1 MLNTALAMLVLN
13 ANKADRQKTFEEKD
27 AKDTFNA
34 FAETL
39 KVCFWVL
46 FMVAYSKLYFD
57 FLSAAALVTQ

>member
-27 AKDTFNA
+27 AKDTF
-34 FAETL
+34 AETL

-46 FMVAYSKLYFD
+46 FVVAYSKLYFD
-57 FLSAAALVTQ
+57 FLSAAAFVTQ